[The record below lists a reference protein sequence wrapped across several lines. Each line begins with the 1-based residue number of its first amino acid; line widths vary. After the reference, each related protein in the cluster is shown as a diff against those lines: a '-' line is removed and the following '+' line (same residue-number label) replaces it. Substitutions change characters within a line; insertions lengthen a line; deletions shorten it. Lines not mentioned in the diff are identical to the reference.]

1 MLKYGIAFVAGVV
14 CGFVAL
20 KVIEAYRNRED
31 GPTEEDLAESEEEE
45 QKEEKEES
53 FCEVEEEPE
62 KDDGDSADDPS
73 YTDYTVEYSGSDD
86 ICDSAEKES
95 PSEEDK
101 PAKSSVKRRPRLI
114 KEEEVGSLS
123 GYYTETL
130 KYYSYDDAL
139 VTDANEEL
147 FDQDYYVGDALTKYG
162 FKDDDSQRDI
172 YVRNYALG
180 IDYEI
185 IKVLASFAEYQ
196 KR

>member
-14 CGFVAL
+14 CGFAAL
-20 KVIEAYRNRED
+20 KVIEAYKNRED
-31 GPTEEDLAESEEEE
+31 GPTEEDLEESEEEE
-45 QKEEKEES
+45 QKEES
-53 FCEVEEEPE
+53 FCEVEEEPKE
-62 KDDGDSADDPS
+62 ADDDAGEEPS
-73 YTDYTVEYSGSDD
+73 YSDYTSEYSGSDD

-101 PAKSSVKRRPRLI
+101 PVKSSVKRRPRLI
-114 KEEEVGSLS
+114 KDEEVGSLP

-147 FDQDYYVGDALTKYG
+147 FDQDYYVGDTLTKYG
-162 FKDDDSQRDI
+162 FKEDDSQRDI

-196 KR
+196 NR